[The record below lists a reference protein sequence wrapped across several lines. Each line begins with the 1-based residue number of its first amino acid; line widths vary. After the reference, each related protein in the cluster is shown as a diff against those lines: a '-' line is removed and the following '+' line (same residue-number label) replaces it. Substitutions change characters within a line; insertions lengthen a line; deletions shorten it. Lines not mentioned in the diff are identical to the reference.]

1 MSKHTIYY
9 KNIPVADCT
18 SSDKFSLYN
27 DLPAGTEEFVKVL
40 YPRLKDFLRD
50 SLPKGGR
57 YGILTHMLAKKYH
70 KKQSV
75 INLAALLDEFTCDI
89 SIDRP
94 DHRTFTPIP
103 DEVSCAVKL
112 NNRIPYEEY
121 HLLSSKQYTVPRQ
134 ISFSGYWNKFTA
146 VLEEGPGGLILREC
160 DRQKEV
166 GNVIIKKNEF
176 SGVNEAFCTGLAGKC
191 GIEVPRHWTVVS
203 IPNLPEGETYW
214 PDELT
219 RELTRKYYVSERF
232 GIYRGED
239 GCVKRDLIF
248 NTDIL
253 LGVRRFDN
261 CPISSEDYISFM
273 KTLLSGKDIQKFLRA
288 YLFGFIIGNNNMHV
302 NNFSVRYTGSGYA
315 LMPIYGMA
323 SYKSLYQHEADIALP
338 VSGKS
343 KVTSKA
349 FAKLML
355 DNGLPRNDIAEMCE
369 MIMDNLDSTASE
381 YIDMDNDKEQL
392 IYTEIRK
399 YAESRCT
406 KMLHSRCL
414 MKKHSKEQEH
424 DEQYPDR

>member
-1 MSKHTIYY
+1 MTLRNGAPHTGKVTRMRNLIF
-9 KNIPVADCT
+9 KNFERKMELFHDIVTKTEDINPVSQIGTTALDRFCLGW
-18 SSDKFSLYN
+18 LYDGSFLHERM
-27 DLPAGTEEFVKVL
+27 DLEDPCWDNHKRYLDALLLCGARINLGK
-40 YPRLKDFLRD
+40 
-50 SLPKGGR
+50 SLPD
-57 YGILTHMLAKKYH
+57 
-70 KKQSV
+70 S
-75 INLAALLDEFTCDI
+75 
-89 SIDRP
+89 
-94 DHRTFTPIP
+94 
-103 DEVSCAVKL
+103 
-112 NNRIPYEEY
+112 
-121 HLLSSKQYTVPRQ
+121 
-134 ISFSGYWNKFTA
+134 
-146 VLEEGPGGLILREC
+146 
-160 DRQKEV
+160 
-166 GNVIIKKNEF
+166 
-176 SGVNEAFCTGLAGKC
+176 

-232 GIYRGED
+232 GIHRGED

-253 LGVRRFDN
+253 LGVRRFDY

-302 NNFSVRYTGSGYA
+302 NNFSVRYAGSGYA

-355 DNGLPRNDIAEMCE
+355 DSGLPRNDIAEMRE
-369 MIMDNLDSTASE
+369 MVMDNLDSTASE

-399 YAESRCT
+399 YAESRCK
-406 KMLHSRCL
+406 KMARCIAS
-414 MKKHSKEQEH
+414 KKHSREHNEQ
-424 DEQYPDR
+424 QSLDR